1 MSDSSPA
8 ILGEPT
14 EEGAFVVG
22 AGEVV
27 FAGVLAEELL
37 VTTVLVVGVVV
48 VVLAAVP
55 DELPVRVPIFGV
67 LAGAGV

>member
-14 EEGAFVVG
+14 EEG
-22 AGEVV
+22 V
-27 FAGVLAEELL
+27 F
-37 VTTVLVVGVVV
+37 VVGVVV

-55 DELPVRVPIFGV
+55 GELPVPGLVFGV
-67 LAGAGV
+67 LVGAGV